1 MCGVCRVIGVSAVTN
16 KIQLSFVERIKWI
29 MENELLFKD
38 REEFRKWLFENHDK
52 SSGIWM
58 VLGKTKNLVTIKAEE
73 ALEEAL
79 CFGWIDGQFNSID
92 QDKYLKRFTPRRKG
106 SNWSE
111 KNRKTA
117 EILIS
122 SGRMAESGLNAIA
135 EAKRTGKWDVTKADP
150 INEEQIDI
158 LIQALSGHE
167 PALSNFNKMP
177 KSVKKTYTA
186 LYLDAKKEETRA
198 NRLQKIIERLNENK
212 KPM

>member
-1 MCGVCRVIGVSAVTN
+1 
-16 KIQLSFVERIKWI
+16 